1 MGCTASKACVIRKI
15 NFAQRECHSSNTEL
29 HSPVPIFVVDELG
42 QCVEEVGAGGN
53 ERLREIMRKGKQEI
67 KESQEKLNSSLTIP
81 IVEAEAKVLETEG
94 WLNERKDLHQRFNVL
109 PPIAGNKRVKDRAM
123 AFEV

>member
-1 MGCTASKACVIRKI
+1 M
-15 NFAQRECHSSNTEL
+15 
-29 HSPVPIFVVDELG
+29 PIFVVDELG

-81 IVEAEAKVLETEG
+81 IVDAEAKVLETEV